1 MALDLLLKLS
11 EPPSLRPE
19 RGEVSLGDKALPC
32 PGLLDARCSFED
44 STCPPL
50 LESLLASPITISS
63 SITARWEGRGPG
75 WCCGAQISYLF
86 ILEVG
91 CLLIIR

>member
-1 MALDLLLKLS
+1 M
-11 EPPSLRPE
+11 P
-19 RGEVSLGDKALPC
+19 LGDKALPC
-32 PGLLDARCSFED
+32 PGHLDSRCSFED

-50 LESLLASPITISS
+50 LERASHLPHNRIQLHSCKV
-63 SITARWEGRGPG
+63 GREGPG
-75 WCCGAQISYLF
+75 WGCGAQISYLF